1 MSQTRTIYA
10 GESLLYDMEFPTPPL
25 QPGEQLTGVLEI
37 TIEPDDD
44 LTVSNTAA
52 AANRAQFRID
62 ASPAAV
68 AGYRDLVVQV
78 QGSQGNTPKGK
89 GILRVAR
96 L

>member
-25 QPGEQLTGVLEI
+25 QPEETITAVLSVDI
-37 TIEPDDD
+37 DPADD

-52 AANRAQFRID
+52 SGCRAQFRIE
-62 ASPAAV
+62 ANAAAV
-68 AGYRDLVVQV
+68 AGDRELVVQG
-78 QGSQGNTPKGK
+78 QGSLGNTPKGK
-89 GILRVAR
+89 GILKVAR